1 MKRFA
6 EDRIREDLGQKIVLL
21 AGARQA
27 GKTTLSRQLGLE
39 FTYLNLD
46 VAEDRKV
53 LRLKQWDRQVDV
65 VILDELHKM
74 PRWKAWL
81 KGLYDTE
88 GIPPGLLVTGSARLE
103 VFRRGGDSLAGR
115 HHLHRLHPFTVREV
129 RAEIEPTDAL
139 QRILTVGGFPE
150 PFLANDEMQARRWRR
165 SHLDSILREDL
176 LDLEKVRA
184 LKSIELLVE
193 LLVERVASTVSY
205 SSLARD
211 LEVSAH
217 TVKHWL
223 EILENLYVIF
233 AVRPHHANVARSILK
248 ESKYYFYDTGAVAQ
262 AGVDPGAVFENAV
275 ACALQRE
282 MHLTED
288 FTGRKAKLCFLR
300 DKEKR
305 EVDFLVLLDRR
316 PRQLI
321 EAKLTDDDFSKP
333 LAYFRNLFPSA
344 QALQVVRKLDRPRD
358 DRSRDLRMLPAVDYL
373 SHLSFFEEVPARL
386 PRASR

>member
-1 MKRFA
+1 VRRFA
-6 EDRIREDLGQKIVLL
+6 EDRVRADLKTKIVLL
-21 AGARQA
+21 AGARQS
-27 GKTTLSRQLGLE
+27 GKTTLSRQLGLK
-39 FTYLNLD
+39 FSYLNFD
-46 VAEDRKV
+46 SSEDRKL
-53 LRLKQWDRQVDV
+53 LRLKQWDRQVEV
-65 VILDELHKM
+65 VVLDELHKM
-74 PRWKAWL
+74 PKWKSWL

-129 RAEIEPTDAL
+129 RDEVEPADAL

-150 PFLANDEMQARRWRR
+150 PFLTNDETEARRWRR
-165 SHLDSILREDL
+165 THIDSILREDL

-193 LLVERVASTVSY
+193 VLMTRVSSTVSL

-233 AVRPHHANVARSILK
+233 AVRPFHTNVARSILK
-248 ESKYYFYDTGAVAQ
+248 ESKYYFYDTGAIAQ
-262 AGVDPGAVFENAV
+262 SGVDQGAVFENAV

-282 MHLTED
+282 IHVTED
-288 FTGRKAKLCFLR
+288 FTGRKANLCFLR

-305 EVDFLVLLDRR
+305 EVDFLVLIDRK
-316 PRQLI
+316 PRQLV
-321 EAKLTDDDFSKP
+321 EAKWADADFSKS
-333 LAYFRNLFPSA
+333 LAYFRNLFPA
-344 QALQVVRKLDRPRD
+344 TQALQVVRSIDRPRED
-358 DRSRDLRMLPAVDYL
+358 PTRSLRMLPAADYL
-373 SHLSFFEEVPARL
+373 AQVSFL
-386 PRASR
+386 